1 MTPNFQA
8 AEHLSRVASSS
19 QRTPEQVTLYR
30 GLRKTLFFDPSP
42 SPSSSQ
48 TSSRVKPTLVA
59 VFHSGAQ
66 PLVIANTSALSSDD
80 IKAAILE
87 YVDDEETETE
97 SEEEYLKEWG
107 KQRCYAGYPSYI
119 GRHLQRAF
127 S

>member
-19 QRTPEQVTLYR
+19 QRTPEQITLYR

-48 TSSRVKPTLVA
+48 TSSPVKRTLVA

-66 PLVIANTSALSSDD
+66 PLVVANTSALSSDN
-80 IKAAILE
+80 IKAAIQE

-97 SEEEYLKEWG
+97 SEEG
-107 KQRCYAGYPSYI
+107 DAT
-119 GRHLQRAF
+119 A
-127 S
+127 